1 MFNSWKCLDSYSLLS
16 MVLSMTIRILLLVNL
31 FNSSACFQGINKLT
45 YEEPSAH
52 NATGNLPKI
61 ENVITGEVL
70 AGYYSDVQ
78 YTDATCSV
86 IRYAESYALNACT
99 PWIDG
104 NSFRVSANST
114 HKATFLYSDF
124 SCETLL
130 RPYVESYSLQVCGNT
145 YKTLSVTA
153 SYSTITSTAPLLSVW

>member
-1 MFNSWKCLDSYSLLS
+1 MSLS
-16 MVLSMTIRILLLVNL
+16 VTIRILLLVNL
-31 FNSSACFQGINKLT
+31 INSSACFQAINKLT
-45 YEEPSAH
+45 SEEPSAH
-52 NATGNLPKI
+52 NATDNQLKI
-61 ENVITGEVL
+61 ENVITGEAL

-104 NSFRVSANST
+104 KSFRVSANTT

-124 SCETLL
+124 TCETLL
-130 RPYVESYSLQVCGNT
+130 RRTVESNALQVCGNN

-153 SYSTITSTAPLLSVW
+153 SYSTITSTAPLLSVG